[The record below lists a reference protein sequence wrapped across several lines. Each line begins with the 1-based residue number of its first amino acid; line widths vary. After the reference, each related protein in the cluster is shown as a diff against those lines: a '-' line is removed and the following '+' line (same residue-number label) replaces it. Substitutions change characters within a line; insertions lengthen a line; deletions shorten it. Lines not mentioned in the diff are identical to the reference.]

1 VKNIVYMSPWRVHA
15 IKGRWKSNWTCSI
28 TEHNCYPEADAK
40 KTNRNM
46 ISPFVAN
53 IIYGLIV
60 DNLALEHKMIIRH
73 IQCTLL
79 VHYKI
84 HKGLYDKGKGVRD
97 EIRHIWD
104 LV

>member
-1 VKNIVYMSPWRVHA
+1 MPLKVDGRVIGLVLLRSTIVTLKQMQ
-15 IKGRWKSNWTCSI
+15 
-28 TEHNCYPEADAK
+28 K

-104 LV
+104 LI